1 MEIFRSARKHGVAD
15 DDIRHAVAHALAAA
29 DDGEGKCLYLGP
41 DRAGNLLEVVT
52 VVRDDS
58 TEIVIHAMAMRRAY
72 QSLLPDPGEDDG

>member
-1 MEIFRSARKHGVAD
+1 MEIFRALGGGVTTDSAFSDV
-15 DDIRHAVAHALAAA
+15 RHH
-29 DDGEGKCLYLGP
+29 LGP